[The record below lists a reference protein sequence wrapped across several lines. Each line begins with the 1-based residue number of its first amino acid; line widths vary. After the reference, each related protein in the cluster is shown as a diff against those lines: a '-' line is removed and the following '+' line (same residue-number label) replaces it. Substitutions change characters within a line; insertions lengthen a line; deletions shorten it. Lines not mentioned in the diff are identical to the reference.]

1 MAKDKTIQELK
12 EELQFLRNKKAELIE
27 RSKILAEQKQIRR
40 ELEREIRNEKYPYV
54 RMFGKSIKNAS
65 AKLRKE
71 TLEFYERRRKYQERK
86 MKEAKEANERIRKY
100 QEAYAK
106 QLKRQGGYK

>member
-12 EELQFLRNKKAELIE
+12 EELQFLRNKKAEQIE

-54 RMFGKSIKNAS
+54 RMFGKSIKMLLL
-65 AKLRKE
+65 LRKE
-71 TLEFYERRRKYQERK
+71 TIEFYERRKYQEQK
-86 MKEAKEANERIRKY
+86 
-100 QEAYAK
+100 
-106 QLKRQGGYK
+106 

>member
-12 EELQFLRNKKAELIE
+12 EELQFLRNKKAEQIE

-71 TLEFYERRRKYQERK
+71 TLEFYERRRKYQEQK
-86 MKEAKEANERIRKY
+86 MKEAKEFYERRRKY

>member
-12 EELQFLRNKKAELIE
+12 EELQFLRNKKAEQIE

-40 ELEREIRNEKYPYV
+40 ELEREIRNEKYPYF

-71 TLEFYERRRKYQERK
+71 TNEFYERRRKYQEQK
-86 MKEAKEANERIRKY
+86 MKEAKEANERIIKQ